1 MSDDR
6 REPPAGDADPTGAL
20 PPDRSADPTRPTL
33 PDRAADPDATRAMPG
48 NVAAGGD
55 DADVTRAMPR
65 GAAGGEDADATRAI
79 PRDAA
84 GGGDDVDVTRAMPRG
99 ADADAT
105 RAMPRDADVTRAMPG
120 DRGGDATRVQPGGAG
135 GDATRPLP
143 GGPSRPLD
151 ATSRQEPVGG
161 GAWSGRAG
169 VPPPRPAGYPE
180 PGAEWYGDEQAGRRW
195 WMPILLG
202 VLALVLIGLIALGVW
217 LALRAADRDSGPGT
231 SPSAAP
237 SASAPTSAA
246 PTSASPSSSSPS
258 TPPTTTAA
266 EVPMPPLVGLP
277 ESAAR
282 AALDR
287 LGIDYRVQ
295 RRPSDR
301 PAGTVIAT
309 DPEAG
314 YSVGEGERVTLV
326 VAEPAE
332 PTTGAP
338 TTARTTSGSTPTTTA
353 TP

>member
-6 REPPAGDADPTGAL
+6 QEPPAD
-20 PPDRSADPTRPTL
+20 
-33 PDRAADPDATRAMPG
+33 
-48 NVAAGGD
+48 
-55 DADVTRAMPR
+55 
-65 GAAGGEDADATRAI
+65 DADATRALPRNAAGAGEDVDATRAL

-84 GGGDDVDVTRAMPRG
+84 GAGKDV
-99 ADADAT
+99 DAT
-105 RAMPRDADVTRAMPG
+105 RAVPRDAY
-120 DRGGDATRVQPGGAG
+120 GAG
-135 GDATRPLP
+135 ADATRPLP
-143 GGPSRPLD
+143 GGAPRPLD

-161 GAWSGRAG
+161 APWSGRAG
-169 VPPPRPAGYPE
+169 VPPPRSAAYPE
-180 PGAEWYGDEQAGRRW
+180 PGAEWYADEQAGRRW

-202 VLALVLIGLIALGVW
+202 VLALILIGLIAAGVW

-231 SPSAAP
+231 PSATP
-237 SASAPTSAA
+237 SASAPASATSASA
-246 PTSASPSSSSPS
+246 TPSSASPSASPS
-258 TPPTTTAA
+258 DTPPTTAV

-282 AALDR
+282 TVLDR
-287 LGIDYRVQ
+287 LDIDYRIQ

-314 YSVGEGERVTLV
+314 YAVGEGERVTLV
-326 VAEPAE
+326 VAASAA

-338 TTARTTSGSTPTTTA
+338 TTGTTTPGSAPATSA

>member
-6 REPPAGDADPTGAL
+6 QQSPAGDMDATRAL
-20 PPDRSADPTRPTL
+20 PPDRSGDATRGTP
-33 PDRAADPDATRAMPG
+33 PGEAAAGDDPDATRAMPSDRS
-48 NVAAGGD
+48 AA
-55 DADVTRAMPR
+55 
-65 GAAGGEDADATRAI
+65 DADATRAV

-84 GGGDDVDVTRAMPRG
+84 GQDADATRAVPRDAAG
-99 ADADAT
+99 QDADAT
-105 RAMPRDADVTRAMPG
+105 RAMPRNAAG
-120 DRGGDATRVQPGGAG
+120 DGEN
-135 GDATRPLP
+135 ATRPLP
-143 GGPSRPLD
+143 GGASRPLD
-151 ATSRQEPVGG
+151 ATGRQEVVGG

-202 VLALVLIGLIALGVW
+202 ILALILIGLIAAGVW

-231 SPSAAP
+231 SPSAVPSTSASP
-237 SASAPTSAA
+237 SAT
-246 PTSASPSSSSPS
+246 PTSASPSSSPSS

-277 ESAAR
+277 EGVAR
-282 AALDR
+282 SALDQ
-287 LGIDYRVQ
+287 LGIDYRVR

-301 PAGTVIAT
+301 PAGTVIET

-326 VAEPAE
+326 VAEAAA
-332 PTTGAP
+332 PTTG
-338 TTARTTSGSTPTTTA
+338 TPTTGGTSPGSAPATSA